1 LGRLLRELLPSDPE
15 VLGLLALM
23 LLVESRRTV
32 RTTPEGD
39 LVRLADQDRSRWNR
53 ELIAEGLI
61 CLRDALERQQL
72 GPYQLQAAIQAV
84 HSQAAT
90 AAATDWRRILQL
102 YDRLLDVSPSS
113 VIELNR
119 AVALAEVEGPKAALI
134 AVDRLSLERSHVFH
148 AIRADLLRR
157 LGRDR
162 DAVDAYDNA
171 IAHAENARERE
182 FLVRTRDALTAS

>member
-1 LGRLLRELLPSDPE
+1 MGRLLRELLPGDPE

-23 LLVESRRTV
+23 LFVESRRTV

-53 ELIAEGLI
+53 ELIAEGLM
-61 CLRDALERQQL
+61 CLREALERQPL

-84 HSQAAT
+84 HSEAAT

-102 YDRLLDVSPSS
+102 YDRLLDVSPSP
-113 VIELNR
+113 VIELHR

-134 AVDRLSLERSHVFH
+134 AVDRCRSSARTCFMRS
-148 AIRADLLRR
+148 APTCSGDL
-157 LGRDR
+157 
-162 DAVDAYDNA
+162 AAT
-171 IAHAENARERE
+171 EMP
-182 FLVRTRDALTAS
+182 